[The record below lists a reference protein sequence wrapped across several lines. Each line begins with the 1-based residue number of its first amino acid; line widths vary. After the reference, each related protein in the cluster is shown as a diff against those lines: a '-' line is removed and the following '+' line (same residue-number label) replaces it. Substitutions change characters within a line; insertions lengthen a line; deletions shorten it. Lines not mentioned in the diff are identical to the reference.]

1 MSMRRCWSFGATV
14 KTLMKVSAGTPESMV
29 VIADSIDVPTRCAF
43 PRRAP
48 RKEGLSL
55 GAPMNWRQKSV
66 GIWAA
71 RGRAISILG
80 AGVLLQPN
88 DDPIHNGLPEPRDG
102 EHAVALVAGG
112 LVRARRHQGRREDVR
127 LLLGG
132 AALELAYRLAGH
144 LGDRPWSG

>member
-112 LVRARRHQGRREDVR
+112 LVRARRHQVAGRMSASPS
-127 LLLGG
+127 
-132 AALELAYRLAGH
+132 AARRPSSPGRPSGRPALAVA
-144 LGDRPWSG
+144 